1 LTLKDIFH
9 WYFGVW
15 RNYAVFS
22 GRVGRE
28 EYWSFVL
35 VSAVVYLLLSL
46 LLSLGIIY
54 IISAII
60 PSIAV
65 AVRRLHDTDRSG
77 WWILMSFIP
86 IVGWIIVIVRLVE
99 KGNAGE
105 NRFGLEPK
113 VQDVW

>member
-1 LTLKDIFH
+1 MTLKDILH

-28 EYWSFVL
+28 EFWSFVL
-35 VSAVVYLLLSL
+35 VSLVVFLLSL

-54 IISAII
+54 IIAVII
-60 PSIAV
+60 PTIAV

-77 WWILMSFIP
+77 WWILLSFIP
-86 IVGWIIVIVRLVE
+86 IVGWIIVGVRLVE

-113 VQDVW
+113 VQEVW